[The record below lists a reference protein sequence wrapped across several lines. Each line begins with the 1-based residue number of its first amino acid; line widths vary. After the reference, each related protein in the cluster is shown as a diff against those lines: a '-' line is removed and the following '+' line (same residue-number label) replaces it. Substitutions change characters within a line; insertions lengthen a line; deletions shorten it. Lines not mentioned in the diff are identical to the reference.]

1 MHLISNL
8 DYKTVITKTE
18 EIYMKYLNL
27 LREVDSVA
35 SYGKLLNNE
44 IAVYINECC
53 KAEVCANGVL

>member
-1 MHLISNL
+1 
-8 DYKTVITKTE
+8 
-18 EIYMKYLNL
+18 MKYLNL

-53 KAEVCANGVL
+53 KAEVCANGVLYKEG